1 MYTGQ
6 IRFIQETINFSVAV
20 GFALDIRWAF
30 KKKGGAIANTV
41 NHARSQDKDKNK
53 ES

>member
-30 KKKGGAIANTV
+30 KKKGGAIATTV